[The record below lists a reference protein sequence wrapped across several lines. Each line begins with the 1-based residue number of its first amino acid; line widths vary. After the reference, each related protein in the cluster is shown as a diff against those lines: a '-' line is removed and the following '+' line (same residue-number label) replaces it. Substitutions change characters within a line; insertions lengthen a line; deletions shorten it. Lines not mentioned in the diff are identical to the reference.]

1 MRLFNPKEDIHM
13 RLFAPT
19 AALALAVTAT
29 PALAEPEQYQIDEG
43 HTFVTFEISH
53 IGFAWMPG
61 TFNDV
66 SGKFTYDPDDR
77 SNSGAEF
84 TVKTASLDTNHAKR
98 DKHLRGEDF
107 FDVSE
112 YPEATFESTSYE
124 PTGDNTAVLRGKL
137 TIKGTTKPV
146 ELKVTE
152 MAARTDPWDNFRR
165 AFEART
171 EIVLADYNIDEYGL
185 GEASSTA
192 ELRIAVEGLRQ

>member
-1 MRLFNPKEDIHM
+1 MRLH
-13 RLFAPT
+13 APVL
-19 AALALAVTAT
+19 ALALTVTAA
-29 PALAEPEQYQIDEG
+29 PALAAEEQYAIDDE

-53 IGFAWMPG
+53 IGFAWIPG

-66 SGKFTYDPDDR
+66 AGTFTYDPENR

-84 TVKTASLDTNHAKR
+84 TVMTKSLDTNHAKR

-107 FDVSE
+107 FNVSK
-112 YPEATFESTSYE
+112 YPEATFESTSYQ
-124 PTGDNTAVLRGKL
+124 PTGENTAVIKGDL

-146 ELKVTE
+146 ELQVTE
-152 MAARTDPWDNFRR
+152 MAAREDPWGNYRR
-165 AFEART
+165 AFQAAT
-171 EIVLADYNIDEYGL
+171 EISLDDFNVDEYGL